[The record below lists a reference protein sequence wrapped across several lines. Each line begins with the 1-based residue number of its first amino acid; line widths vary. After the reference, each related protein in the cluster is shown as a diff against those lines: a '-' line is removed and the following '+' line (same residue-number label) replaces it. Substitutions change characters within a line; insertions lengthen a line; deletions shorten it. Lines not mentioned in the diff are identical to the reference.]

1 MAEISAQL
9 VKKLRDMTDAGFME
23 CKKALVEAD
32 GDLDKA
38 IDVLR
43 TNGAAKAVKKA
54 DRATNEGTIATFISP
69 CGKKAAMLE
78 LLCETDFVS
87 SNATFKGFAEMLA
100 EAAAKLNPSE
110 VDAETFKESE
120 IEGTKVADLITDKI
134 ATIGENMN
142 LSRVV
147 VDEITGTGAFESYV
161 HMGGKIGILVKFAFN
176 NDETAQAE
184 SFKTFAHDVAMQ
196 VAAANPITARRE
208 DVPQSIVDHEVEIYK
223 AQAAQSGKPEAIQE
237 KMAVGRLEK
246 FFKQSVLTEQEFIKD
261 PDTTISAYAQKV
273 SKELGDTIEIVEF
286 VRFNLG
292 EGNSE

>member
-292 EGNSE
+292 EGNAE